1 MHIHRTCFSD
11 KVHAPDSVEE
21 LISRE
26 GRAGIREE
34 QLQKLKLLIGQR
46 DARAAD
52 RDRVLLGTELE
63 RARAQHLRRSFR
75 RAAAQHRFHAGHKLH
90 HPEGLHE
97 IIIRAEVEPLY
108 LVILRA
114 LRRGHNDGDVP
125 QLRSRLH
132 AAQKLDAVYPREH
145 HVEHDKLRSL
155 FLHGFP
161 ELCAIRK
168 ALGLK
173 ARGL

>member
-1 MHIHRTCFSD
+1 VHVHRARFAD
-11 KVHAPDSVEE
+11 EVHAPDGVEE
-21 LISRE
+21 LVPRE

-75 RAAAQHRFHAGHKLH
+75 RAAAQHRFHAGHELH
-90 HPEGLHE
+90 HAERLHK
-97 IIIRAEVEPLY
+97 IIVRAEVEPLY

-114 LRRGHNDGDVP
+114 LCRGHNDGDVP

-145 HVEHDKLRSL
+145 HVEHDKLGSL
-155 FLHGFP
+155 LLHGFP
-161 ELCAIRK
+161 ELRAVGK

>member
-11 KVHAPDSVEE
+11 KVHAPDGVEE
-21 LISRE
+21 LVPRE

-34 QLQKLKLLIGQR
+34 QLQKLKLLIGQC

-52 RDRVLLGTELE
+52 HDRALLGVKFK
-63 RARAQHLRRSFR
+63 RARAQHLRRGFR

-114 LRRGHNDGDVP
+114 LRRGHHNGDLA
-125 QLRSRLH
+125 QLRPCLH
-132 AAQKLDAVYPREH
+132 TAQKLDAVYPREH
-145 HVEHDKLRSL
+145 HVEHDKLGSL
-155 FLHGFP
+155 LLHGFP